1 MPEIASI
8 PPLTK
13 LSEEEELFR
22 DTVRGFAERDIRP
35 RVAAMEKA
43 GAVDPALL
51 AKCFEL
57 GLMGIEI
64 PEQHGGA
71 ARRPGCSSSSPTPT
85 SRRGTRA
92 SRRSR
97 WSVAARALRSAS
109 GRTSSGFEPP
119 PPAS

>member
-22 DTVRGFAERDIRP
+22 DTVRDFAERDVRP
-35 RVAAMEKA
+35 RVAAMEQA
-43 GAVDPALL
+43 GGIDPALL

-64 PEQHGGA
+64 TEQHGGGGG
-71 ARRPGCSSSSPTPT
+71 RLFMTVLVGEELS
-85 SRRGTRA
+85 GGGG
-92 SRRSR
+92 
-97 WSVAARALRSAS
+97 SVAIFLVVQQ
-109 GRTSSGFEPP
+109 T
-119 PPAS
+119 